1 MRKTPAKIVFC
12 GTFEAKG
19 AAYDIDDKSISIQRY
34 GEVLKL
40 VKAVDQITF
49 SGQQALASG
58 QQVLCVTERAVFELT
73 EAGMC
78 LRELA
83 PGIDLQK
90 DVLERMAF
98 APVVPSEIPQMP
110 LFADA

>member
-1 MRKTPAKIVFC
+1 MRK
-12 GTFEAKG
+12 
-19 AAYDIDDKSISIQRY
+19 
-34 GEVLKL
+34 L
-40 VKAVDQITF
+40 VQAVDQITF

-83 PGIDLQK
+83 PGIDLRA
-90 DVLERMAF
+90 DVLERMDF
-98 APVVPSEIPQMP
+98 APIVPSEIPLMP
-110 LFADA
+110 LSTGV